1 MPVSSSRNSEN
12 LERDLGY
19 SFLDKALLTEA
30 LTHKS
35 YYHENPLK
43 VRSYNERLEFIGD
56 SVLSLVIV
64 EYLFAHPR
72 EFTESEMS
80 KIKSYLV
87 RGSLLSDLAA
97 GISLGRYLLLGKGE
111 DETGGRTKRSLLAN
125 AMEAVIGAVYLDGG
139 YEAAKRVILGLF
151 GGRIESVIDS
161 GEYLNYK
168 TELQELSQMRFGVLP
183 EYRIVEQA
191 GEEHRK
197 TFTIEVFIAGER
209 FGRGRGKNK
218 KEAQTAAAKEAMEL
232 LKEKSGQ

>member
-12 LERDLGY
+12 LERGLGY
-19 SFLDKALLTEA
+19 SFLNGTLLAEA

-35 YYHENPLK
+35 YYHENPSTAG
-43 VRSYNERLEFIGD
+43 SYNERLEFIGD
-56 SVLSLVIV
+56 SVLSLVVV

-72 EFTESEMS
+72 KFTESEMS

-87 RGSLLSDLAA
+87 RGSLLSELAA

-125 AMEAVIGAVYLDGG
+125 AMEAIIGAVYLDGG
-139 YEAAKRVILGLF
+139 YEAVKRVILGLF
-151 GGRIESVIDS
+151 GERIESVIDS
-161 GEYLNYK
+161 GEYINYK
-168 TELQELSQMRFGVLP
+168 TELQEVSQMRFGVLP
-183 EYRIVEQA
+183 EYRIVEQT

-197 TFTIEVFIAGER
+197 TFTIEVFISGER
-209 FGRGRGKNK
+209 FGRGTGKNK

-232 LKEKSGQ
+232 LKEKSGR